1 MRSGLLIFTVLLGS
15 TATASATDF
24 SVLSY
29 NVFLRAPTWIFSDEH
44 DRRSQHIPKF
54 LKGYDAVVLQ
64 EAFSAQHRNAIVQA
78 VKSEYPYNSGVLG
91 EDEILSFNG
100 GVIILS
106 RWPINITE
114 QVVFEGCDG
123 SDCMVKKGVI
133 YVAVEKQG
141 ERIHLFGLHLQAQ
154 KEYSQARVA
163 QFPQL
168 AHFIQQQR
176 ISPTELVLVA
186 GDFNVDYFSHGIDN
200 EFSQLTSVSN
210 LVLADE
216 SPAPSYDQTSNTLVD
231 EPVKERLDYIFY
243 SADHLAPSTAN
254 NQVLYFRHENL
265 DLSDHHAI
273 AGHFTTGTRK

>member
-1 MRSGLLIFTVLLGS
+1 MLLGS
-15 TATASATDF
+15 AATASATEF

-44 DRRSQHIPKF
+44 DRRSRHIPNF

-64 EAFSAQHRNAIVQA
+64 ETFSSEHRNVIVNA
-78 VKSEYPYNSGVLG
+78 VKSEYPYNSDILG
-91 EDEILSFNG
+91 KDEILSFNG

-106 RWPINITE
+106 RWPIIKME

-186 GDFNVDYFSHGIDN
+186 GDFNVDYFSNGIDN

-210 LVLADE
+210 LVLAEE

-243 SADHLAPSTAN
+243 SSDHLAPSTAN
-254 NQVLYFRHENL
+254 NQVLHFRHEDL

-273 AGHFTTGTRK
+273 AGHFTTGTGN